1 MPSRFP
7 CSIMVRLGRL
17 DHDSGI
23 MLKRSVIVLEL
34 LEATLHPLHQPAGVG
49 ANVYLKCF
57 PITLAESFK
66 ALGRLGTERPEFI
79 GLQCLLRCQ
88 NQMMPLHGQS
98 DGL

>member
-1 MPSRFP
+1 VGCEKPCDLAKEILSQLSCLMPSHFP

-49 ANVYLKCF
+49 ANVYLKYF
-57 PITLAESFK
+57 PVILMPESPLYLAFSI
-66 ALGRLGTERPEFI
+66 RRPA
-79 GLQCLLRCQ
+79 R
-88 NQMMPLHGQS
+88 
-98 DGL
+98 